1 MTQVQEYLLKLV
13 KEIDEICLAND
24 IDYYVFAGSMLGYER
39 NEGFLPW
46 DDDIDLIMTEE
57 NYNKFI
63 QVMRDN
69 PPPNRIFECREDNDE
84 YPLQFGKYMSTD
96 MTGLIRP
103 HSFGNA
109 ASGLWIDIILVTPAP
124 TSERRMNLIKK
135 WFAPYCEVDNDI
147 YIEYGNHFE
156 GFYWRYRFVHF
167 LVSVFGKAR
176 VDQWADKL
184 FRSYSEDKCTQYLMY
199 HCLYTDYRFFDKKFF
214 EKPVRGLYEGE
225 EVSVNPYNRE
235 FSRVLF
241 GDSWMMVPKVEEQA
255 VHTMV
260 IDFDVP
266 YHKYVEDYMPFQDKE
281 KMMKI
286 ISETKQLQFKD
297 RVNRRTYVKR
307 RDGLKGLLVN
317 EKIKNLIAAEG
328 LDLVAELDKGNFE
341 CFDRVYEEYEGLQFS
356 ASVSYWRTFIP
367 LDDDLLY
374 PYLKKTLCYDGKYYT
389 ANKFLGMRAIASKA
403 PLSDDLN
410 SLKPLIE
417 VCRKLSVA
425 LWDKQDMEQ
434 FEEIIRTEVDGK
446 FEEFCIDFELAK
458 LYLKMHKA
466 VSKEDYLN
474 IRQDV
479 DAVLK
484 VLPNQGEC
492 IKLLGDIEYA
502 AGDRAK
508 AMEFYE
514 EAEQLT
520 SNGLLLLD
528 IQKKKE
534 AYSNENL

>member
-69 PPPNRIFECREDNDE
+69 PPPNRIFECKEDNEE

-124 TSERRMNLIKK
+124 TSARKMNLIKK
-135 WFAPYCEVDNDI
+135 WFAPYCEVDNNI

-167 LVSVFGKAR
+167 LVSVFGKKR
-176 VDQWADKL
+176 VDKWADKL
-184 FRSYSEDKCTQYLMY
+184 FRSYPEDKCTQYLMY

-241 GDSWMMVPKVEEQA
+241 GDSWMMVPKVDEQA

-260 IDFDVP
+260 LDFDVP
-266 YHKYVEDYMPFQDKE
+266 YQKYVDDYMPFQDKE

-297 RVNRRTYVKR
+297 RVNRRVSVKR
-307 RDGLKGLLVN
+307 KDGLKGMLVN
-317 EKIKNLIAAEG
+317 EKMKHIIATEG
-328 LDLVAELDKGNFE
+328 LDLAAELDNGNLEIFRE
-341 CFDRVYEEYEGLQFS
+341 FYQGYEELQFS
-356 ASVSYWRTFIP
+356 ASASYWRTFIP

-374 PYLKKTLCYDGKYYT
+374 PYLKKTLCYDGRYYT
-389 ANKFLGMRAIASKA
+389 ANKLLGMRAGASETPA
-403 PLSDDLN
+403 SQELN
-410 SLKPLIE
+410 SLKPLIDI
-417 VCRKLSVA
+417 CRKLSVA

-434 FEEIIRTEVDGK
+434 LEEIIRTEIDGK
-446 FEEFCIDFELAK
+446 FDEFCIDFELAK
-458 LYLKMHKA
+458 LYVKMHKA
-466 VSKEDYLN
+466 SSREDYLN

-479 DAVLK
+479 EAVLK

-492 IKLLGDIEYA
+492 IKVLGDIEYE

-508 AMEFYE
+508 AIELYE
-514 EAEQLT
+514 KAEQLT

-534 AYSNENL
+534 AYSNDNL

>member
-1 MTQVQEYLLKLV
+1 MTKVQEYLLKLV

-57 NYNKFI
+57 NYNKFLK
-63 QVMRDN
+63 VMREN
-69 PPPNRIFECREDNDE
+69 PPANRVFECKEDNSE

-124 TSERRMNLIKK
+124 VSEKRKKLISK

-147 YIEYGNHFE
+147 YIEHGNHFE
-156 GFYWRYRFVHF
+156 GFYWRYKFIHF
-167 LVSVFGKAR
+167 LIDVFGKKR
-176 VDQWADKL
+176 VDKWADKL
-184 FRSYSEDKCTQYLMY
+184 FRSYSEEQCDQYLMY

-225 EVSVNPYNRE
+225 VVSVNPYNRE

-241 GDSWMMVPKVEEQA
+241 GDSWMMVPKVDEQE

-260 IDFDVP
+260 LDFDVP
-266 YHKYVEDYMPFQDKE
+266 YYKYVDDYMPFQDKE
-281 KMMKI
+281 KMMKVM
-286 ISETKQLQFKD
+286 SDTKKIQFEDK
-297 RVNRRTYVKR
+297 VRRKVSIKR
-307 RDGLKGLLVN
+307 RDELKGLLVN
-317 EKIKNLIAAEG
+317 EKIRLAVEGRG
-328 LDLVAELDKGNFE
+328 LDLEKELSNGNFE
-341 CFDRVYEEYEGLQFS
+341 LFAELYREYEELQFGE
-356 ASVSYWRTFIP
+356 AASYWRTFIP
-367 LDDDLLY
+367 IDDDLLY
-374 PYLKKTLCYDGKYYT
+374 PYLKKALCYDGKYYM
-389 ANKFLGMRAIASKA
+389 ANKFIGMRAAASKT
-403 PLSDDLN
+403 PLSAELN
-410 SLKPLIE
+410 SLKPLID

-425 LWDKQDMEQ
+425 LWDNQDMDQ
-434 FEEIIRTEVDGK
+434 LEEVIRTEVDGK
-446 FEEFCIDFELAK
+446 IDEFCIDFELAK
-458 LYLKMHKA
+458 LYVKMHKA
-466 VSKEDYLN
+466 SAEEDYQE
-474 IRQDV
+474 IRQDAE
-479 DAVLK
+479 AVLK
-484 VLPNQGEC
+484 VIPEQGEC
-492 IKLLGDIEYA
+492 IKVLADIEYI

-508 AMEFYE
+508 AMELYE
-514 EAEQLT
+514 KAEQLT